1 MTSARRLRMC
11 RNAAWILLT
20 LTLVLSLPLPGFAL
34 AAGVDPDPPSEFT
47 VTYELR
53 HSSVLLARMERSL
66 RPDTDGAWIYES
78 RSSPAGLLGLVRRD
92 RITERSLWRP
102 VDGRPQPLRYEY
114 HHTGRGNERHVTLD
128 FDWADNSVINELN
141 GHAWRMTLPGPVQ
154 DKLLYQYT
162 LSRDLRD
169 DVDELRYEVAD
180 GGGLKVYHFERTGTE
195 TLHTR
200 LGPLETVK
208 LRRIDSDD
216 RTTIWCAPALDYM
229 PVRVEQYRDRRML
242 TLTISEL
249 QRKEER

>member
-1 MTSARRLRMC
+1 MTRARRLRMC
-11 RNAAWILLT
+11 RNAAWML
-20 LTLVLSLPLPGFAL
+20 LSLCLPG
-34 AAGVDPDPPSEFT
+34 AAFGAGAEPSPPGEFS

-53 HSSVLLARMERSL
+53 HNAVLLARMERSL
-66 RPDTDGAWIYES
+66 HLDSDGVWIYES

-92 RITERSLWRP
+92 RINERSRWHT

-114 HHTGRGNERHVTLD
+114 HRTGRGEERHVVLD
-128 FDWADNSVINELN
+128 FDWAGNSVINELN
-141 GHAWRMTLPGPVQ
+141 GQSWRMTLPGPVQ

-162 LSRDLRD
+162 LSRDLQNG
-169 DVDELRYEVAD
+169 VEELRYEVAD
-180 GGGLKVYHFERTGTE
+180 GGGLKVYRFERIGAE
-195 TLHTR
+195 TLNTR

-216 RTTIWCAPALDYM
+216 RTTIWCATALDYM

-249 QRKEER
+249 QRKQGKEER